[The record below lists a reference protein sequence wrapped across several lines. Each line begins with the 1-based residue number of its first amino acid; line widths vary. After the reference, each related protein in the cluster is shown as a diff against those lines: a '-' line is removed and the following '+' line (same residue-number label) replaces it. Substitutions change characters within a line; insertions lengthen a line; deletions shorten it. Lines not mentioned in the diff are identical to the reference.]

1 MNIASWIILA
11 IVVVWIGIAIKVAFF
26 GGFGKKGRSCHG
38 AHRDV
43 DLPSDE
49 DLKLPNACM
58 GCSKGS
64 CSGCASATDRHDIPI
79 PIIRE
84 EPEP

>member
-11 IVVVWIGIAIKVAFF
+11 VVIVWIGIAIKVTFF

-38 AHRDV
+38 AHRDA
-43 DLPSDE
+43 DLPSDK

-58 GCSKGS
+58 GCSEGS
-64 CSGCASATDRHDIPI
+64 CAGCVSAAGKHDVPT
-79 PIIRE
+79 PVIRE